1 MRATIK
7 TQNKNKKKKC
17 RRKGRSCEWQVL
29 SSWNNVSRNVYFI
42 AALCILLLT
51 CMQNY
56 LLYLVCYTFPKEN
69 PFLVRRSVAEA
80 GKLLTHVSPRAVSCS
95 TLGIYGKGRQL
106 VAVMGSMQRVDSVGW
121 MQPNV

>member
-1 MRATIK
+1 M
-7 TQNKNKKKKC
+7 
-17 RRKGRSCEWQVL
+17 
-29 SSWNNVSRNVYFI
+29 SRNVYFI
-42 AALCILLLT
+42 AALCILLT

-56 LLYLVCYTFPKEN
+56 LLYLVCYAFPKEN
-69 PFLVRRSVAEA
+69 LCLVRRSVAEA

-106 VAVMGSMQRVDSVGW
+106 VAVMGSMQRVASVGW